1 MAMHACLGD
10 RDVDRSIAT
19 RARAYV
25 GDREIE
31 IARDR

>member
-1 MAMHACLGD
+1 MPYGD

-19 RARAYV
+19 RARTSV
-25 GDREIE
+25 IEIE